1 MATTAELFNQF
12 DLGNILFDRNQLP
25 EAIACYRQAL
35 CLDPNHVDSHRKL
48 ASAFSRLG
56 MLRESQQHNDEVL
69 RIDPADTTSLYR
81 RGTLR
86 LLQGNLEG
94 GWQDYEQRLAF
105 PWAKPR
111 AFEKPRW
118 DGSPLQGKTILVYA
132 DHGLGDTLQFVRY
145 LLLLKQSG
153 ATVLLE
159 CQPALTKLLG
169 GIEGIDLLIPAGS
182 PLPSFDVFIP
192 LLSLPFLFR
201 TTLTSIPAAI
211 PYLTVDPIRI
221 EFWRRELER
230 LKTINPEPTRAVVAP
245 ENAMDLAATPTTT
258 LGSGLNIGI
267 VWQGSLPY
275 QGDCRSVPLQYF
287 EPLSRVQGIRLV
299 SLQVG
304 PGMQQLTA
312 ASFPVIDLGRRF
324 DPNSLEDLAAAMKN
338 LDIVV
343 TVDTAAAH
351 LAGALGLPV
360 WVALSQFPD
369 WRWMLERSDSPWY
382 PTMRLFRQNNMADW
396 PSVFEGIAS
405 EMHALLE

>member
-1 MATTAELFNQF
+1 MATTAELFNHF
-12 DLGNILFDRNQLP
+12 NLGNILFDRNQLP

-35 CLDPNHVDSHRKL
+35 CLDPNHVGSHRKL

-69 RIDPADTTSLYR
+69 RIDPVDTTALYR
-81 RGTLR
+81 RGTMR
-86 LLQGNLEG
+86 LLQGDLEG

-118 DGSPLQGKTILVYA
+118 DGSPLQDKTILVYA
-132 DHGLGDTLQFVRY
+132 DHGLGDTLQFARY
-145 LLLLKQSG
+145 LPLLKQRG

-192 LLSLPFLFR
+192 LLSLPCLFR
-201 TTLTSIPAAI
+201 TTLTSIPTTI
-211 PYLTVDPIRI
+211 PYLTVDPRRI
-221 EFWRRELER
+221 EFWRQELER
-230 LKTINPEPTRAVVAP
+230 LKALNPEPTATVGFAV
-245 ENAMDLAATPTTT
+245 
-258 LGSGLNIGI
+258 GSGLNIGI
-267 VWQGSLPY
+267 VWQGSMPY
-275 QGDCRSVPLQYF
+275 QGDCRSVPLQHF
-287 EPLSRVQGIRLV
+287 EPLARVQRVRLV

-304 PGMQQLTA
+304 PGMQQLA
-312 ASFPVIDLGRRF
+312 AAYFPVIDLGRKF
-324 DPNSLEDLAAAMKN
+324 DLNSLEDLAAAMQN
-338 LDIVV
+338 FDLVV

-369 WRWMLERSDSPWY
+369 WRWMLERTDSPWY

-396 PSVFEGIAS
+396 TSVFERIAS
-405 EMHALLE
+405 EIHALLV